1 MSLLCSV
8 TFSRRTL
15 CLRLTQVR
23 TVHFTKLGSHNA
35 SFEAIGIDRMVARAL
50 GSAFPNI
57 QQPTAAQA
65 QFIPAVLQGKDVLL
79 KGETG
84 SGK

>member
-8 TFSRRTL
+8 TFARRTL
-15 CLRLTQVR
+15 CLRLSQVR
-23 TVHFTKLGSHNA
+23 TVHSTKLGSHDA

-57 QQPTAAQA
+57 QRPTAAQA

-84 SGK
+84 TGK